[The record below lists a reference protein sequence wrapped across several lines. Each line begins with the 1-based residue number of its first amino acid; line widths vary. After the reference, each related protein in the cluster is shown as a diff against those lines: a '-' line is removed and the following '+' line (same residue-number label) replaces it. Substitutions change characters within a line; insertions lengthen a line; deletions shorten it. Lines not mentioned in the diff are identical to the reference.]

1 MKNMELVYAIYRY
14 GSFSRAAEELY
25 ISQSSLSTAIQNIET
40 ELGTPL
46 FDRRQH
52 PVQLTAA
59 GEEFLRYY
67 RAAKPLQEDMLARIQ
82 DIAQLRGGSFALG
95 GTHYLLSY
103 ILPEAIVEFSR
114 RYPQVDLR
122 IVESESEQ
130 FKDLL
135 FSCDIDLCLMCDAS
149 DQKLRTIGH
158 AFFDRLYLA
167 VPRCQVARLGLGE
180 NALTSGQIL
189 ETDEPAYGHFFR
201 TEDLPKMTFLQLT
214 PGNNLCS
221 RSEEIFKS
229 LGAAP
234 GKIIRFNQFVT
245 AYNLAGSGLGC
256 TLASSRLI
264 AQIDHPGL
272 VYYTLPSPLMV
283 RDFHFTTRKDA
294 YLSRGIRT
302 FCQLFAECEK
312 KRTDGAKNARA

>member
-1 MKNMELVYAIYRY
+1 MKNMELVYAIFQY

-25 ISQSSLSTAIQNIET
+25 ISQSALSTAIQSIEN
-40 ELGTPL
+40 EVGAPL

-52 PVQLTAA
+52 PVRLTQA
-59 GEEFLRYY
+59 GEEFIRYY
-67 RAAKPLQEDMLARIQ
+67 RAAKPLETDMLARIQ
-82 DIAQLRGGSFALG
+82 DLAELRGGSFALG

-103 ILPEAIVEFSR
+103 ILPQTIVRFVRTYPRVDMKIVET
-114 RYPQVDLR
+114 
-122 IVESESEQ
+122 ESEQ

-135 FSCDIDLCLMCDAS
+135 FGCDIDLCLMCDAV
-149 DQKLRTIGH
+149 DPKLRTIGH

-167 VPRCQVARLGLGE
+167 VPRQQVAELGLAD
-180 NALTSGQIL
+180 NMLTADDIL
-189 ETDEPAYGHFFR
+189 RKIDPAEGHFFR
-201 TEDLPKMTFLQLT
+201 TSDLEKMTFLQLT

-221 RSEEIFKS
+221 RSERILEE

-256 TLASSRLI
+256 TLASSRLVS
-264 AQIDHPGL
+264 QIGHPGL
-272 VYYTLPSPLMV
+272 VYYSLPSALMV

-294 YLSRGIRT
+294 YLSRSIRA
-302 FCQLFAECEK
+302 FCDLFAQTEAERNSATQCPP
-312 KRTDGAKNARA
+312 

>member
-25 ISQSSLSTAIQNIET
+25 ISQSSLSIAIHAIET
-40 ELGTPL
+40 ELGAPL

-52 PVQLTAA
+52 PIQLTAA

-67 RAAKPLQEDMLARIQ
+67 RAAKPLKEDMMARIQ
-82 DIAQLRGGSFALG
+82 DIVELRGGSFALG

-103 ILPEAIVEFSR
+103 ILPGAIVEFSS
-114 RYPQVDLR
+114 RYPQVELR
-122 IVESESEQ
+122 LVESQSEQ

-135 FSCDIDLCLMCDAS
+135 FSCDIDLCLMCDAT
-149 DQKLRTIGH
+149 DQKLQTIGH

-167 VPRCQVARLGLGE
+167 VPRRQVTELALAE
-180 NALTSGQIL
+180 NALTAADIL
-189 ETDEPAYGHFFR
+189 RGDAPPEEHWFRPA
-201 TEDLPKMTFLQLT
+201 DLEKMVFLQLT

-221 RSEEIFKS
+221 RSERIFEE
-229 LGAAP
+229 LGARP
-234 GKIIRFNQFVT
+234 GKVIRFNQFVT

-264 AQIDHPGL
+264 AQIDHPEL

-294 YLSRGIRT
+294 YLSHSIRA
-302 FCQLFAECEK
+302 FCELFRQCEAEDSPAQ
-312 KRTDGAKNARA
+312 R